1 MALLE
6 RASLTRSVMK
16 AIGRS
21 PVTLLL
27 GPRQSGKTTLARDIA
42 RARRGSTWFDLEDPE
57 TPLRAEVAKQ
67 VLAPLRG
74 LVVIDECQR
83 QPELFPLLRVLADRD
98 PLPARFLLLGSA
110 SPALVRGASETL
122 AGRVAHCEMSG
133 FDVHEI
139 PSERHPTL
147 WLRGG
152 FPRSFLARSD
162 GDSFAWRGDFVRTFL
177 ERDLPALGVRIPA
190 ATMRRFWTMLA
201 HYHGGVW
208 NAAELARSLDAGQNA
223 VRHHVD
229 VLTSALVV
237 RQLPPW
243 AENLGK
249 RLVKAPK
256 VYVRD
261 SGLLHHFRGIRDR
274 LSLMA
279 HPSLGASWEGFVID
293 QVIRRLDAERDAYHY
308 RTHAGA
314 ELDLLIVRGDR
325 RFGFEAK
332 HGDTPTVTRSM
343 HVALHDLRLE
353 HLFVVHPG
361 ERSFALAPR
370 ISSLALRDLDV
381 EMRRRKV

>member
-1 MALLE
+1 VV
-6 RASLTRSVMK
+6 RK
-16 AIGRS
+16 AVRRS

-27 GPRQSGKTTLARDIA
+27 GPRQCGKTTLAREIV
-42 RARRGSTWFDLEDPE
+42 RGTRGSTWFDLEDPE
-57 TPLRAEVAKQ
+57 TPLRPGVAKQ

-83 QPELFPLLRVLADRD
+83 QPDLFPLLRVLVDRE

-110 SPALVRGASETL
+110 SPELVRGASETL
-122 AGRVAHCEMSG
+122 AGRVAHCEMAG
-133 FDVHEI
+133 FDVTEI
-139 PSERHPTL
+139 PPAQHPIL

-152 FPRSFLARSD
+152 FPRSFLARSEA
-162 GDSFAWRGDFVRTFL
+162 DSFAWRADFISTFL
-177 ERDLPALGVRIPA
+177 ERDLPSLGIRIPA

-201 HYHGGVW
+201 HYHGGIW

-223 VRHHVD
+223 VRHYVD

-261 SGLLHHFRGIRDR
+261 SGLMHHFRGIRNR
-274 LSLMA
+274 LSLLA

-308 RTHAGA
+308 RTHGGA
-314 ELDLLIVRGDR
+314 ELDLLIVRGAR

-332 HGDTPTVTRSM
+332 HGDTPAITKSM
-343 HVALHDLRLE
+343 HVALADLRLE
-353 HLFVVHPG
+353 HLFIVHPG
-361 ERSFALAPR
+361 ERSLPLDSR
-370 ISSLALRDLDV
+370 ISSLALRDLDAEV
-381 EMRRRKV
+381 RRRKLR

>member
-1 MALLE
+1 M
-6 RASLTRSVMK
+6 RK
-16 AIGRS
+16 AIRRS

-27 GPRQSGKTTLARDIA
+27 GPRQCGKTTLAREIA
-42 RARRGSTWFDLEDPE
+42 ASTRGSTWFDLEDPE
-57 TPLRAEVAKQ
+57 TPLRLEIAKQ
-67 VLAPLRG
+67 LLAPLRG

-83 QPELFPLLRVLADRD
+83 QPDLFPLLRVLADRK

-110 SPALVRGASETL
+110 SPELARGASESL
-122 AGRVAHCEMSG
+122 AGRIAHCEMGG
-133 FDVHEI
+133 FDVTEI
-139 PSERHPTL
+139 PQPQHTAL
-147 WLRGG
+147 WMRGG
-152 FPRSFLARSD
+152 FPRSFLARSEA
-162 GDSFAWRGDFVRTFL
+162 DSFAWRGDFVRTFL
-177 ERDLPALGVRIPA
+177 ERDLPALGIRIAA

-261 SGLLHHFRGIRDR
+261 SGLLHHFLGIPNR
-274 LSLMA
+274 LALLA
-279 HPSLGASWEGFVID
+279 HPALGASWEGFVID

-314 ELDLLIVRGDR
+314 ELDLLIVRGER

-332 HGDTPTVTRSM
+332 HGDTPTITKSM
-343 HVALHDLRLE
+343 HVALEDLRLE

-361 ERSFALAPR
+361 ERSFVLGPR
-370 ISSLALRDLDV
+370 ISSLALRDLDA
-381 EMRRRKV
+381 EMRRRKLR